1 MKLPL
6 TPLLA
11 ALGLT
16 VCEMQ
21 MPNSGIASANPDMP
35 RHTYALDVFRDGRA
49 GLPQQSATGGFD
61 ETFSA
66 QGISFRVSSVN
77 SGSRNLVRIEPHGL
91 QVDNTVIEKDVEGRV
106 TEAEVADLN
115 GDGFPEI
122 YVYANST
129 GSGSKGSLIAYTAN
143 KQKSLSEIYLP
154 SLLDDPRTST
164 GYMGHDQ
171 FRVAGNSLVRRFP
184 VYLGHDTNARPTGV
198 IRQVQ
203 YYLVA
208 GEAGWLLRPIKVINF
223 G

>member
-6 TPLLA
+6 PPLLA

-16 VCEMQ
+16 ACGMQ
-21 MPNSGIASANPDMP
+21 IPKSGLASANPVMP
-35 RHTYALDVFRDGRA
+35 QPTDALDVYRDGRVS
-49 GLPQQSATGGFD
+49 LPQQSTTGGFD
-61 ETFSA
+61 QTFSA
-66 QGISFRVSSVN
+66 QGISFRVSSAN

-91 QVDNTVIEKDVEGRV
+91 QVDNTVIERDVEGTV
-106 TEAEVADLN
+106 AGAEIADLN

-122 YVYANST
+122 YVYANSA
-129 GSGSKGSLIAYTAN
+129 GSGSQGSLIAYTAN

-164 GYMGHDQ
+164 GHMGHDQ
-171 FRVAGNSLVRRFP
+171 FRVAGNTLVRRFP
-184 VYLGHDTNARPTGV
+184 VYLGQDTNARPAGV

-203 YYLVA
+203 YSLVA

>member
-11 ALGLT
+11 TLGLT
-16 VCEMQ
+16 ACGMQ
-21 MPNSGIASANPDMP
+21 MPNSGLASTNPEMP
-35 RHTYALDVFRDGRA
+35 RPTDALNVSRDGRA
-49 GLPQQSATGGFD
+49 SLPQQSDPGGFD
-61 ETFSA
+61 QTLSA
-66 QGISFRVSSVN
+66 QGISFRVSSAN
-77 SGSRNLVRIEPHGL
+77 SGSRILVRIEPHGL
-91 QVDNTVIEKDVEGRV
+91 QVDNTVIEKDVEGSV
-106 TEAEVADLN
+106 TGAELADLN

-122 YVYANST
+122 YVYANSA

-171 FRVAGNSLVRRFP
+171 FRVAGNTLVRRFP
-184 VYLGHDTNARPTGV
+184 VYLGQDNNARPTGA

>member
-6 TPLLA
+6 TPMLA

-16 VCEMQ
+16 ACGMQ
-21 MPNSGIASANPDMP
+21 MPNSGLASANPDLP
-35 RHTYALDVFRDGRA
+35 RPADAQDVSRDSQVS
-49 GLPQQSATGGFD
+49 LSQQSGPGGFD
-61 ETFSA
+61 QTFSA
-66 QGISFRVSSVN
+66 QGISFRVSSEN

-91 QVDNTVIEKDVEGRV
+91 QVDNTVIEKDVEGTV
-106 TEAEVADLN
+106 TGAEIADLN
-115 GDGFPEI
+115 GDGSPEI
-122 YVYANST
+122 YVYMNSAGG
-129 GSGSKGSLIAYTAN
+129 GSEGSLIAYSAN

-171 FRVAGNSLVRRFP
+171 FRVAGNTLVRRFP
-184 VYLGHDTNARPTGV
+184 VYLDHDTNARPTGA

-208 GEAGWLLRPIKVINF
+208 GEAGLLLRPIKVMNL